1 VERKRVLVVDDEE
14 PIRRMALR
22 VLVDGGY
29 VVHCAE
35 SATEAL
41 RLIKE
46 LLFDAAVLD
55 FALPDMDG
63 IRLHSEIRRMD
74 GELADK
80 TLFISGVDQS
90 NESLRYYAD
99 SGGFLPKP
107 FRVNELLA
115 AVRAL
120 VGD

>member
-1 VERKRVLVVDDEE
+1 MERKRVLVVDDEE
-14 PIRRMALR
+14 PIRRLALQ
-22 VLVDGGY
+22 VLVDSGFE
-29 VVHCAE
+29 VHCAA
-35 SATEAL
+35 SAAEAL
-41 RLIKE
+41 QLVRE
-46 LLFDAAVLD
+46 HLFDVAVLD
-55 FALPDMDG
+55 FLLPDMDG

-74 GELADK
+74 AELADK

-107 FRVNELLA
+107 FKIDELIA
-115 AVRAL
+115 GVRAL